1 VGPPPAAGV
10 PAPAQTVTITNAG
23 LGTLTV
29 NSVTQSGAGCA
40 NFAVST
46 PATPANLGQCDPFP
60 IQVNYTR
67 AAPGSDQCTLTVST
81 NAGTRTLTLSGQ
93 AQ

>member
-1 VGPPPAAGV
+1 VGPPAVSGT
-10 PAPAQTVTITNAG
+10 PAPAQTLTVTNAG

-29 NSVTQSGAGCA
+29 NSVTQSGAGCV
-40 NFAVST
+40 NFAVSAPTT
-46 PATPANLGQCDPFP
+46 PATLNQCDPFP

-67 AAPGSDQCTLTVST
+67 AAPGTDQCTLTVTTS
-81 NAGTRTLTLSGQ
+81 AGTRTLTLSGQ